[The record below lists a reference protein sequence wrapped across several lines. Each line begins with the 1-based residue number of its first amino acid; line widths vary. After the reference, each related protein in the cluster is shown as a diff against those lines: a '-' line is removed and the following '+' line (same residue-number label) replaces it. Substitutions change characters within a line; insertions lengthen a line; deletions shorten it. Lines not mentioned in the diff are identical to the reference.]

1 MLRLVLEL
9 QGELVARADPHIG
22 LLHRGTEK
30 LIEYKTY
37 QQALPYFDRLDY
49 VSMMA
54 QEHTYSMAVEKLVN
68 CEVPRRA
75 QVRRTPLPPSSVA
88 RGTFPL
94 ALPPLSLAG
103 LAFSAAQAAAQPFV
117 PRLPPKAAA
126 LLNAR
131 RCRWRCTGVGQGG
144 SVCAERPPVP
154 VTCGGQHKGL
164 QQNG

>member
-30 LIEYKTY
+30 LIEYKNYT
-37 QQALPYFDRLDY
+37 QALPYFDRLDY

-75 QVRRTPLPPSSVA
+75 QVRRTS
-88 RGTFPL
+88 T
-94 ALPPLSLAG
+94 
-103 LAFSAAQAAAQPFV
+103 
-117 PRLPPKAAA
+117 
-126 LLNAR
+126 
-131 RCRWRCTGVGQGG
+131 
-144 SVCAERPPVP
+144 PVP
-154 VTCGGQHKGL
+154 VSGGKPRGRAVLAAVAFSCRCAAGL
-164 QQNG
+164 CRHGR